1 MPGREVPLKLT
12 SPVSTDDFTPS
23 IPTAQ
28 LKVPQDEV
36 PKKATGES
44 AWAERISALGTL
56 AAGVAHE
63 VNNPLAFV
71 RSNIEYAI
79 RELPRLH
86 ENSSPER
93 LHELVTALR
102 ESLEGVDR
110 VAQVVSS
117 VRMFAQED
125 RGAIGPIQVRKLV
138 DAAVQIARP
147 QVSRKAKLELDL
159 RGVPEVL
166 ANEPRLAQVV
176 LKLLVHAGRS
186 TAEGREDQTV
196 TVGTEYDTDLS
207 EVAISVCWTGQVL
220 SLDEIDRAFD
230 FSNGDEH
237 GEGVLGLP
245 LCYRLITSM
254 GGGMTISSTTLSGT
268 IVRVV
273 LPAVPPQV
281 RPA

>member
-1 MPGREVPLKLT
+1 M
-12 SPVSTDDFTPS
+12 
-23 IPTAQ
+23 A
-28 LKVPQDEV
+28 
-36 PKKATGES
+36 
-44 AWAERISALGTL
+44 TL

-93 LHELVTALR
+93 LHELLSALR

-125 RGAIGPIQVRKLV
+125 RGAIGPVQVQRLV

-159 RGVPEVL
+159 RGVPEVR

-176 LKLLVHAGRS
+176 LKLLVHAGRY
-186 TAEGREDQTV
+186 TVEGKGDQII
-196 TVGTEYDTDLS
+196 TVGTEFDSGLN
-207 EVAISVCWTGQVL
+207 EVAISVTWTGQVMT
-220 SLDEIDRAFD
+220 LDEVSSAFD
-230 FSNGDEH
+230 LAHKDEL

-254 GGGMTISSTTLSGT
+254 GGGMTISSTSHTGT
-268 IVRVV
+268 VVRVV
-273 LPAVPPQV
+273 LPAVAARV